1 MKRIFPMILLFALL
15 LWRGITLAAHAPDRF
30 GALLVVGFVVQVA
43 LQAVLNMAVVTNT
56 TPNTGISLPF
66 FSSGGTSLLILLCE
80 MGIILSISRA
90 GNAQNA
96 ARSKRSHE
104 ELARRM
110 NPQRRTHKALHSN

>member
-1 MKRIFPMILLFALL
+1 MLGIGIMSQIAWQTMIH
-15 LWRGITLAAHAPDRF
+15 I
-30 GALLVVGFVVQVA
+30 
-43 LQAVLNMAVVTNT
+43 AVVTNVA
-56 TPNTGISLPF
+56 PNTGISLPF

-80 MGIILSISRA
+80 MGIMLSISRA

-110 NPQRRTHKALHSN
+110 NRSAAPTKPCTATENSRMPAESIVLFGFRYKAIPHNSRLTA